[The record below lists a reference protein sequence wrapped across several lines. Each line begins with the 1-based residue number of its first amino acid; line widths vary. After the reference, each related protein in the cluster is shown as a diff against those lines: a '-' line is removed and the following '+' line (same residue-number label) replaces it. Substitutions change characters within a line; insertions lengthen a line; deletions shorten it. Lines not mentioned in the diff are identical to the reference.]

1 MAYIGQQGGVTA
13 TITSKTLDTMTG
25 DGSDTTL
32 TLSQT
37 PTSAE
42 DVSIYADGVYQ
53 RPTNEY
59 TVSGDVVTFTTAP
72 ASGVFVCAVT
82 GGGHHIGSPMAGSVS
97 TSKIIDGT
105 ITNAMVATMSSSKLT
120 GALGAL
126 DGSALTGIPSSIT
139 KNASDPAINTNPSGG
154 LGTVWANTT
163 DGEMFVC
170 TDATTNENVWY
181 NVGEGTG
188 DVKPFAP
195 QGTLQGFC
203 SGGYAGGARINVIE
217 KYSFTANGNSSDH
230 GDLTAARDALTGTQS
245 KTHGYCSGG
254 ENPKVNVLDKFAFS
268 ANANATTVGTITV
281 ARSKGA
287 GNSSETHGYTSGGE
301 NGGNSNVIDKHSFS
315 TDGNATDVGDLTVAR
330 AYTSGSGTADYGYS
344 NGGTTGTVT
353 NVIDR
358 FPYASDANATD
369 VADLLEAINGT
380 AGTSSTTHG
389 YASGGYTTG
398 YDNRIQKYTFAS
410 NNNST
415 DVGDISITRNY
426 MAGTSSTT
434 HGHSHAGWTGSYFNV
449 IDKHSFSTDGNAT
462 DVGDLTA
469 GKFNASGQSF

>member
-188 DVKPFAP
+188 DIKIFRWY
-195 QGTLQGFC
+195 
-203 SGGYAGGARINVIE
+203 GGRGLWGGGATVNTIDYVTIA
-217 KYSFTANGNSSDH
+217 TTGNAIDF
-230 GDLTAARDALTGTQS
+230 GDLTSARDDLAA
-245 KTHGYCSGG
+245 CS
-254 ENPKVNVLDKFAFS
+254 
-268 ANANATTVGTITV
+268 
-281 ARSKGA
+281 
-287 GNSSETHGYTSGGE
+287 NSVRGLFLSLIHISEPT
-301 NGGNSNVIDKHSFS
+301 
-315 TDGNATDVGDLTVAR
+315 R
-330 AYTSGSGTADYGYS
+330 
-344 NGGTTGTVT
+344 
-353 NVIDR
+353 
-358 FPYASDANATD
+358 PY
-369 VADLLEAINGT
+369 
-380 AGTSSTTHG
+380 
-389 YASGGYTTG
+389 
-398 YDNRIQKYTFAS
+398 
-410 NNNST
+410 
-415 DVGDISITRNY
+415 
-426 MAGTSSTT
+426 
-434 HGHSHAGWTGSYFNV
+434 
-449 IDKHSFSTDGNAT
+449 
-462 DVGDLTA
+462 
-469 GKFNASGQSF
+469 